1 VNFCRRWA
9 VFLLLVLLWL
19 PVSPETDSASTPT
32 YGAADGI
39 PIELTRPF
47 GLVLVKVEVNG
58 RPATVVVDTGSSHT
72 ILSTQLVQVR
82 ALALGDGAS
91 PSKGSGWVGSAAWI
105 KATVK
110 VGDAVW
116 RDHMFLT
123 MDDLP
128 DISDAVGQKVDGIL
142 GEDVLKDFAVV
153 KIDFQHRRLVLL
165 R

>member
-1 VNFCRRWA
+1 
-9 VFLLLVLLWL
+9 L
-19 PVSPETDSASTPT
+19 
-32 YGAADGI
+32 
-39 PIELTRPF
+39 
-47 GLVLVKVEVNG
+47 
-58 RPATVVVDTGSSHT
+58 
-72 ILSTQLVQVR
+72 QVR

-128 DISDAVGQKVDGIL
+128 DISNAVGQTVDGIL